1 MCWMVSAGA
10 EAGCGAAR
18 AWQLCGFG
26 ILPNKFLQRKGPC
39 MYRAIACKSS
49 VLYIR
54 LPCLQAL
61 GPLQEH
67 TTFRESLVC
76 YTSPPGGV
84 YVLGVLPGVSI
95 IQFVG
100 CRGRSGFALP
110 GPGRPAQS
118 TGLGCPDSQASR
130 ARHSHTGLCRSCKAA
145 GYSGVTVRKFQRP
158 VLRCPCSG
166 SGSYC
171 SSNAPLFL
179 LVDVCRSL
187 CACIKPWGR
196 PFCKGGRAWAAV
208 QRDAALMNG
217 NRSGYSERCGISL
230 HLVPWGAV
238 LCRGVPWLASGF
250 PRGLWTDG
258 AAFRRAGPV
267 MKLHHADSE

>member
-1 MCWMVSAGA
+1 MISPGGVRWLRTSERGPGA
-10 EAGCGAAR
+10 YCGAAR

-26 ILPNKFLQRKGPC
+26 ILPNKSLQRKGPC
-39 MYRAIACKSS
+39 MYRAIVCKRQR
-49 VLYIR
+49 LYKR
-54 LPCLQAL
+54 LPCLQVL

-100 CRGRSGFALP
+100 CRGRFGFALP

-158 VLRCPCSG
+158 ALRCPCSG

-187 CACIKPWGR
+187 CACIKPW
-196 PFCKGGRAWAAV
+196 
-208 QRDAALMNG
+208 
-217 NRSGYSERCGISL
+217 
-230 HLVPWGAV
+230 
-238 LCRGVPWLASGF
+238 
-250 PRGLWTDG
+250 RGLYFKRAKRG
-258 AAFRRAGPV
+258 RRCSG
-267 MKLHHADSE
+267 MQH

>member
-1 MCWMVSAGA
+1 MCAACVRDAAGRSDRRCAGGAERSVAGA
-10 EAGCGAAR
+10 AAGCGAADLCMISPGGVRWLRASERGPGACCGAAR
-18 AWQLCGFG
+18 AWQLCGFV

-118 TGLGCPDSQASR
+118 TGLGCPDSQASC

-158 VLRCPCSG
+158 ALRFPCSG

-171 SSNAPLFL
+171 S
-179 LVDVCRSL
+179 R
-187 CACIKPWGR
+187 G
-196 PFCKGGRAWAAV
+196 CK
-208 QRDAALMNG
+208 
-217 NRSGYSERCGISL
+217 
-230 HLVPWGAV
+230 
-238 LCRGVPWLASGF
+238 
-250 PRGLWTDG
+250 
-258 AAFRRAGPV
+258 
-267 MKLHHADSE
+267 

>member
-1 MCWMVSAGA
+1 MPDRCRRAVSGSIMQKKKPVRLDSRAGFRA
-10 EAGCGAAR
+10 VWGLAASAAQLPAWAAGCLIWAVWVCAACVRDAAGRSDCGRAGGAGRSPAGVAAGSGAANLCTISPGVVRRLRASERGPGACCGAAR

-54 LPCLQAL
+54 LPCLQVL

-95 IQFVG
+95 IRSAG
-100 CRGRSGFALP
+100 CRGRSGFAPP

-130 ARHSHTGLCRSCKAA
+130 ARHSHTGFFRSCKAA
-145 GYSGVTVRKFQRP
+145 GYRMVTIRRFQR
-158 VLRCPCSG
+158 LS
-166 SGSYC
+166 
-171 SSNAPLFL
+171 
-179 LVDVCRSL
+179 
-187 CACIKPWGR
+187 
-196 PFCKGGRAWAAV
+196 
-208 QRDAALMNG
+208 
-217 NRSGYSERCGISL
+217 
-230 HLVPWGAV
+230 
-238 LCRGVPWLASGF
+238 
-250 PRGLWTDG
+250 
-258 AAFRRAGPV
+258 
-267 MKLHHADSE
+267 

>member
-1 MCWMVSAGA
+1 MPGGVG
-10 EAGCGAAR
+10 GAAM
-18 AWQLCGFG
+18 WVWD
-26 ILPNKFLQRKGPC
+26 
-39 MYRAIACKSS
+39 SS
-49 VLYIR
+49 QQVLATQGAVYVQGH
-54 LPCLQAL
+54 CLQVL

-95 IQFVG
+95 IQSAG
-100 CRGRSGFALP
+100 CRGRYGFALP
-110 GPGRPAQS
+110 EPGRPAQS

-171 SSNAPLFL
+171 PSNAPLFL
-179 LVDVCRSL
+179 LVGVCRSL
-187 CACIKPWGR
+187 CACIKPW
-196 PFCKGGRAWAAV
+196 
-208 QRDAALMNG
+208 
-217 NRSGYSERCGISL
+217 
-230 HLVPWGAV
+230 
-238 LCRGVPWLASGF
+238 
-250 PRGLWTDG
+250 RGLY
-258 AAFRRAGPV
+258 FKRAKRGRLCAE
-267 MKLHHADSE
+267 MQH

>member
-1 MCWMVSAGA
+1 MLRVSGDAAGRSVAGA
-10 EAGCGAAR
+10 AAGCGAADLCMISPGGVR
-18 AWQLCGFG
+18 LLRASERGPGACCGAAKAWQLCGFG

-118 TGLGCPDSQASR
+118 TGLSYPDSQATYARRLHIGFCLSYR
-130 ARHSHTGLCRSCKAA
+130 AAEYRM
-145 GYSGVTVRKFQRP
+145 VTVHRFQR
-158 VLRCPCSG
+158 LS
-166 SGSYC
+166 
-171 SSNAPLFL
+171 
-179 LVDVCRSL
+179 
-187 CACIKPWGR
+187 
-196 PFCKGGRAWAAV
+196 
-208 QRDAALMNG
+208 
-217 NRSGYSERCGISL
+217 
-230 HLVPWGAV
+230 
-238 LCRGVPWLASGF
+238 
-250 PRGLWTDG
+250 
-258 AAFRRAGPV
+258 
-267 MKLHHADSE
+267 

>member
-1 MCWMVSAGA
+1 MPDRCRRAVSGSIMQKKKPVRLGSRAGFRA
-10 EAGCGAAR
+10 VWGLIVWGCGCCTASSVGGWVSDLGRVGVCCGAAR
-18 AWQLCGFG
+18 AGRLCGFG

-54 LPCLQAL
+54 LPCLQVL

-84 YVLGVLPGVSI
+84 YVLGVFTGVSI
-95 IQFVG
+95 IQFAG
-100 CRGRSGFALP
+100 CRERSGLALP
-110 GPGRPAQS
+110 GSGHPAQS
-118 TGLGCPDSQASR
+118 IGLGCPDSQASR

-187 CACIKPWGR
+187 CACIKPW
-196 PFCKGGRAWAAV
+196 
-208 QRDAALMNG
+208 
-217 NRSGYSERCGISL
+217 
-230 HLVPWGAV
+230 
-238 LCRGVPWLASGF
+238 
-250 PRGLWTDG
+250 RGLYFKRAKRG
-258 AAFRRAGPV
+258 RRCSG
-267 MKLHHADSE
+267 MQH